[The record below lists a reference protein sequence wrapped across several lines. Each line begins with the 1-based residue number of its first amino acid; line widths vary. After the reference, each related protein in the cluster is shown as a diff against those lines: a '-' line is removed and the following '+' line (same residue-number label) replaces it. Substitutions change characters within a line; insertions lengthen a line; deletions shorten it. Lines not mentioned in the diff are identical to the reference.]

1 MITSIP
7 IIEKRKKSIFDLEN
21 TNESFENIE
30 NNLETGDLV
39 FVAYNNTLGYFMRG
53 YMGSSWTHVGM
64 IMKHENK
71 LYVMETADYSS
82 VKSLDKNQTKDL
94 TKNNGILVISFETW
108 KSLNKKH
115 TITYKQL
122 QTPKDFDRRVLIREF
137 LKIQE
142 AKLDTFSVGM
152 NVWSKYIWRRRYR
165 KSSNLNQEK
174 SNIIC
179 SELIAKIYQN
189 TAVIKKKYD
198 AGSYY
203 TKDFI
208 ENNVEM
214 ESGFKLI

>member
-1 MITSIP
+1 MITSKAVIQ
-7 IIEKRKKSIFDLEN
+7 KRKKSIFDLED
-21 TNESFENIE
+21 TKKSSENIE

-39 FVAYNNTLGYFMRG
+39 FVSYNNTLGYFMRG
-53 YMGSSWTHVGM
+53 WMGSAWTHVGM

-82 VKSLDKNQTKDL
+82 IKSSTKNQIKDL
-94 TKNNGILVISFETW
+94 PKNNGILVIPFETW

-122 QTPKDFDRRVLIREF
+122 QTPENFDRRVLIREF

-152 NVWSKYIWRRRYR
+152 NIWSKYIWRRRYK
-165 KSSNLNQEK
+165 KSNQKK
-174 SNIIC
+174 SNITC
-179 SELIAKIYQN
+179 SELIAKIYQS

-198 AGSYY
+198 PGSYY

-208 ENNVEM
+208 ENTIEM
-214 ESGFKLI
+214 EPGFKLI

>member
-1 MITSIP
+1 MITVKA
-7 IIEKRKKSIFDLEN
+7 IIKERKKSIFDLDFF
-21 TNESFENIE
+21 ESYSKESD
-30 NNLETGDLV
+30 NLETGDLV
-39 FVAYNNTLGYFMRG
+39 FVSYNNFLGYFLRG
-53 YMGSSWTHVGM
+53 WLGSTWTHVGM
-64 IMKHENK
+64 IMKYENK

-82 VKSLDKNQTKDL
+82 VKNLDKNQIKDL
-94 TKNNGILVISFETW
+94 TKNNGLLVIPFETW

-122 QTPKDFDRRVLIREF
+122 QTPEDFDRRILIREF

-142 AKLDTFSVGM
+142 ANLDTFSVGM
-152 NVWSKYIWRRRYR
+152 SVWSKYLWRKRYK
-165 KSSNLNQEK
+165 KSSNLNQER
-174 SNIIC
+174 SNITC

-198 AGSYY
+198 PGSYY

-214 ESGFKLI
+214 EYGFKLK